1 MLKQL
6 VQLFAE
12 KFLVSKKEW
21 LFKNSFSFKGNAI
34 TVADQRP
41 GTAPITY
48 TAPSNGL
55 LSVRYQTSEGI
66 SLHWLAIASVT
77 EVTQQDG
84 SFLRITDG
92 QLKTHFMYL
101 REKSSNLIQTTKR
114 KVLPECG
121 STRRLNSAVGGA
133 SC

>member
-34 TVADQRP
+34 TVVDQRP
-41 GTAPITY
+41 GTAPIMY

-55 LSVRYQTSEGI
+55 LSVRYQTSEGDFSPLACYCFSYGGDAI
-66 SLHWLAIASVT
+66 RWELSANNGWSTKNSLYVSKG
-77 EVTQQDG
+77 EVIKLDTNNQTKG
-84 SFLRITDG
+84 ITG
-92 QLKTHFMYL
+92 VWFYP
-101 REKSSNLIQTTKR
+101 S
-114 KVLPECG
+114 P
-121 STRRLNSAVGGA
+121 
-133 SC
+133 

>member
-1 MLKQL
+1 MLKSL

-21 LFKNSFSFKGNAI
+21 LFKNSFSFKETPI

-55 LSVRYQTSEGI
+55 LRVRYQTNTGIQSPLSCYCYCGDGVATRWEIPAVSGWSVQNSLYLSKGETVKLDTNGHTEGI
-66 SLHWLAIASVT
+66 TGVWFYPA
-77 EVTQQDG
+77 
-84 SFLRITDG
+84 
-92 QLKTHFMYL
+92 
-101 REKSSNLIQTTKR
+101 
-114 KVLPECG
+114 P
-121 STRRLNSAVGGA
+121 
-133 SC
+133 

>member
-1 MLKQL
+1 MSLKAL

-12 KFLVSKKEW
+12 KFLQSKKEW

-55 LSVRYQTSEGI
+55 LRVRYQTSEGNSSPLSCYCYSYGGDATRWELPATNGWSTQN
-66 SLHWLAIASVT
+66 SLYVSKG
-77 EVTQQDG
+77 EVIKLDTNG
-84 SFLRITDG
+84 HTAGITG
-92 QLKTHFMYL
+92 VWFY
-101 REKSSNLIQTTKR
+101 
-114 KVLPECG
+114 P
-121 STRRLNSAVGGA
+121 AP
-133 SC
+133 

>member
-6 VQLFAE
+6 IQLFAE

-21 LFKNSFSFKGNAI
+21 LFKNSFSFKGTPI

-55 LSVRYQTSEGI
+55 LRVRYQTSEGNNSPLSCYCFSYGGDATRWELPAI
-66 SLHWLAIASVT
+66 NGWSTQYSLYVSKG
-77 EVTQQDG
+77 EVIKLDTNNQTAG
-84 SFLRITDG
+84 ITG
-92 QLKTHFMYL
+92 VWFYP
-101 REKSSNLIQTTKR
+101 S
-114 KVLPECG
+114 P
-121 STRRLNSAVGGA
+121 
-133 SC
+133 